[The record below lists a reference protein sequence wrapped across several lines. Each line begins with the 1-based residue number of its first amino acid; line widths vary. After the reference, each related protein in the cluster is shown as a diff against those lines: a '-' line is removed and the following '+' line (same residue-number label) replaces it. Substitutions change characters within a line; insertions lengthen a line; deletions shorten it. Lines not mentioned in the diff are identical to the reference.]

1 MEYLKLF
8 GGLALLIVSGNFL
21 VNSATDI
28 ARRLKI
34 SSLVIGLTIVA
45 FGTSA
50 PELLVSAEAALSGH
64 PEIALGNVLG
74 SNIANIG
81 FIAGLTAILLP
92 FFVTK
97 KIIKLDI
104 KVMILFAVLFTF
116 FAYDGEFNRI
126 EGGIVFLLLIAYT
139 ILLLWMSKKS
149 NEEAKFEDPRNNL
162 WLNILIFISSLA
174 GLAFGSDFMVDGA
187 STIAT
192 NLGVSE
198 RVISVTIVAVG
209 TSLPEFT
216 ASIISVL
223 KKEVGITIGNL
234 IGSNIFN
241 VGAVLGISSIIQPI
255 QFDFNEFYPDM
266 VWMLLFSI
274 LLLIGL
280 LNVTR
285 NFILMRETGKIS
297 SLWSAN
303 EGEVGRIWGTT
314 ALILYIGY
322 IVLLLL

>member
-97 KIIKLDI
+97 KIITLDI
-104 KVMILFAVLFTF
+104 KVMILFAVLVTF

-285 NFILMRETGKIS
+285 NFKLMRETGKIS

-303 EGEVGRIWGTT
+303 EGEVGRIWGAT

>member
-1 MEYLKLF
+1 MLI
-8 GGLALLIVSGNFL
+8 GGLALLILSGNFL
-21 VNSATDI
+21 VSSASDI
-28 ARRLKI
+28 ARQLKL

-50 PELLVSAEAALSGH
+50 PELLVSTSAALGGH
-64 PEIALGNVLG
+64 PEITLGNVLG

-81 FIAGLTAILLP
+81 FIAGLTALLLP

-97 KIIKLDI
+97 KIITLDI
-104 KVMILFAVLFTF
+104 KVMILMALF
-116 FAYDGEFNRI
+116 FALFAMDGEFSRL
-126 EGGIVFLLLIAYT
+126 EGFIVLLILVIYT
-139 ILLLWMSKKS
+139 IVLLRMSKGES
-149 NEEAKFEDPRNNL
+149 EENEIEKPERSL
-162 WLNILIFISSLA
+162 WLNIPLLIASLA
-174 GLAFGSDFMVDGA
+174 GLAFGSDWMVDGA
-187 STIAT
+187 STIASS
-192 NLGVSE
+192 LGVSE

-216 ASIISVL
+216 ASIISIL

-241 VGAVLGISSIIQPI
+241 IGAVLGISSIIQPI
-255 QFDFNEFYPDM
+255 QFDFNVFLTDTL
-266 VWMLLFSI
+266 WMIGYSF

-285 NFILMRETGKIS
+285 NFRLMRETGKVS
-297 SLWSAN
+297 ALWSAQ
-303 EGEVGRIWGTT
+303 EGEVGRIWGAT

-322 IVLLLL
+322 IVLLLV

>member
-1 MEYLKLF
+1 MLI
-8 GGLALLIVSGNFL
+8 GGLALLILSGNFL
-21 VNSATDI
+21 VNTASDI
-28 ARRLKI
+28 ARRLKL

-50 PELLVSAEAALSGH
+50 PELLVSTSAALGGH

-81 FIAGLTAILLP
+81 FIAGLTALLLP

-97 KIIKLDI
+97 KIITLDI
-104 KVMILFAVLFTF
+104 KVMILLALLFALL
-116 FAYDGEFNRI
+116 AMDGEFSRW
-126 EGGIVFLLLIAYT
+126 EGIIVFLILVIYT
-139 ILLLWMSKKS
+139 IVLLRMSKGES
-149 NEEAKFEDPRNNL
+149 EENEIEKPERSL
-162 WLNILIFISSLA
+162 WLNIPLLIASLA
-174 GLAFGSDFMVDGA
+174 GLAFGSDLMVDGA
-187 STIAT
+187 STIASS
-192 NLGVSE
+192 LGVSE

-241 VGAVLGISSIIQPI
+241 IGAVLGISSIIQPI
-255 QFDFNEFYPDM
+255 QFDFNVFLTDTL
-266 VWMLLFSI
+266 WMIGYSI

-285 NFILMRETGKIS
+285 NFKLMRETGKVS
-297 SLWSAN
+297 ALWSAQ
-303 EGEVGRIWGTT
+303 EGEVGRIWGAT

>member
-1 MEYLKLF
+1 MEYLMLI
-8 GGLALLIVSGNFL
+8 GGLALLILSGNFL
-21 VNSATDI
+21 VSSASDI
-28 ARRLKI
+28 ARQLKL

-50 PELLVSAEAALSGH
+50 PELLVSTSAALGGH
-64 PEIALGNVLG
+64 PEITLGNVLG

-81 FIAGLTAILLP
+81 FIAGLTALLLP

-97 KIIKLDI
+97 KIITLDI
-104 KVMILFAVLFTF
+104 KVMILLALF
-116 FAYDGEFNRI
+116 FAFFAMDGEFSRL
-126 EGGIVFLLLIAYT
+126 EGFIVLLILVIYT
-139 ILLLWMSKKS
+139 IVLLRMSKGES
-149 NEEAKFEDPRNNL
+149 EENEIEKPERSL
-162 WLNILIFISSLA
+162 WLNIPLLIASLA
-174 GLAFGSDFMVDGA
+174 GLAFGSDWMVDGA
-187 STIAT
+187 STIASS
-192 NLGVSE
+192 LGVSE

-216 ASIISVL
+216 ASIISIL

-241 VGAVLGISSIIQPI
+241 IGAVLGISSIIQPI
-255 QFDFNEFYPDM
+255 QFDFNVFLTDTL
-266 VWMLLFSI
+266 WMIGYSF

-285 NFILMRETGKIS
+285 NFKLMRETGKVS
-297 SLWSAN
+297 ALWSAQ
-303 EGEVGRIWGTT
+303 EGEVGRIWGAT

>member
-285 NFILMRETGKIS
+285 NFKLMRETGKIS

>member
-1 MEYLKLF
+1 MEYLMLI
-8 GGLALLIVSGNFL
+8 GGLALLILSGNFL
-21 VNSATDI
+21 VNTASDI
-28 ARRLKI
+28 ARRLKL

-50 PELLVSAEAALSGH
+50 PELLVSTSAALGGH

-81 FIAGLTAILLP
+81 FIAGLTALLLP

-97 KIIKLDI
+97 KIITLDI
-104 KVMILFAVLFTF
+104 KVMILLALLFSLFAM
-116 FAYDGEFNRI
+116 DGEFSRW
-126 EGGIVFLLLIAYT
+126 EGIIVFLILVIYT
-139 ILLLWMSKKS
+139 IVLLRMSKGES
-149 NEEAKFEDPRNNL
+149 EENEIEKPERSL
-162 WLNILIFISSLA
+162 WLNIPLLIASLA
-174 GLAFGSDFMVDGA
+174 GLAFGSDWMVDGA
-187 STIAT
+187 STIASS
-192 NLGVSE
+192 LGVSE

-216 ASIISVL
+216 ASIISIL

-241 VGAVLGISSIIQPI
+241 IGAVLGISSIIQPI
-255 QFDFNEFYPDM
+255 QFDFNVFLTDTL
-266 VWMLLFSI
+266 WMIGYSI

-285 NFILMRETGKIS
+285 NFKLMRETGKVS
-297 SLWSAN
+297 ALWSAQ
-303 EGEVGRIWGTT
+303 EGEVGRIWGAT

>member
-97 KIIKLDI
+97 KIITLDI

-162 WLNILIFISSLA
+162 WLNIFIFISSLA

-285 NFILMRETGKIS
+285 NFKLMRETGKIS

>member
-1 MEYLKLF
+1 MEYLMLI
-8 GGLALLIVSGNFL
+8 GGLALLILSGNFL
-21 VNSATDI
+21 VSSASDI
-28 ARRLKI
+28 ARQLKL

-50 PELLVSAEAALSGH
+50 PELLVSTSAALGGH
-64 PEIALGNVLG
+64 PEITLGNVLG

-81 FIAGLTAILLP
+81 FIAGLTALLLP

-97 KIIKLDI
+97 KIITLDI
-104 KVMILFAVLFTF
+104 KVMILLALF
-116 FAYDGEFNRI
+116 FAFFAMDGEFSRL
-126 EGGIVFLLLIAYT
+126 EGCIVLLILVLYT
-139 ILLLWMSKKS
+139 IVLLRMSKGES
-149 NEEAKFEDPRNNL
+149 EENEIEKPERSL
-162 WLNILIFISSLA
+162 WLNIPLLIASLA
-174 GLAFGSDFMVDGA
+174 GLAFGSDWMVDGA
-187 STIAT
+187 STIASS
-192 NLGVSE
+192 LGVSE

-216 ASIISVL
+216 ASIISIL

-241 VGAVLGISSIIQPI
+241 IGAVLGISSIIQPI
-255 QFDFNEFYPDM
+255 QFDFNVFLTDTL
-266 VWMLLFSI
+266 WMIGYSF

-285 NFILMRETGKIS
+285 NFRLMRETGKVS
-297 SLWSAN
+297 ALWSAQ
-303 EGEVGRIWGTT
+303 EGEVGRIWGAT

>member
-97 KIIKLDI
+97 KIITLDI

-241 VGAVLGISSIIQPI
+241 IGAVLGISSIIQPI

-285 NFILMRETGKIS
+285 NFKLMRETGKIS

-303 EGEVGRIWGTT
+303 EGEVGRIWGAT

>member
-97 KIIKLDI
+97 KIITLDI

-255 QFDFNEFYPDM
+255 QFDFNECYPDM

-285 NFILMRETGKIS
+285 NFKLMRETGKIS

-303 EGEVGRIWGTT
+303 EGEVGRIWGAT

>member
-1 MEYLKLF
+1 MEYLMLI
-8 GGLALLIVSGNFL
+8 GGLALLILSGNFL
-21 VNSATDI
+21 VSSASDI
-28 ARRLKI
+28 ARQLKL

-50 PELLVSAEAALSGH
+50 PELLVSTSAALGGH
-64 PEIALGNVLG
+64 PEITLGNVLG

-81 FIAGLTAILLP
+81 FIAGLTALLLP

-97 KIIKLDI
+97 KIITLDI
-104 KVMILFAVLFTF
+104 KVMILMALF
-116 FAYDGEFNRI
+116 FAFFAMDGEFSRL
-126 EGGIVFLLLIAYT
+126 EGCIVFLILVTYT
-139 ILLLWMSKKS
+139 IVLLRMSKGES
-149 NEEAKFEDPRNNL
+149 EENEIEKPERSL
-162 WLNILIFISSLA
+162 WLNIPLLIASLA
-174 GLAFGSDFMVDGA
+174 GLAFGSDWMVDGA
-187 STIAT
+187 STIASS
-192 NLGVSE
+192 LGVSE

-216 ASIISVL
+216 ASIISIL

-241 VGAVLGISSIIQPI
+241 IGAVLGISSIIQPI
-255 QFDFNEFYPDM
+255 QFDFNVFLTDTL
-266 VWMLLFSI
+266 WMIGYSF

-285 NFILMRETGKIS
+285 NFRLMRETGKVS
-297 SLWSAN
+297 ALWSAQ
-303 EGEVGRIWGTT
+303 EGEVGRIWGAT

>member
-97 KIIKLDI
+97 KIITLDI

-162 WLNILIFISSLA
+162 WFNILIFISSLA

-216 ASIISVL
+216 ASIISIL

-285 NFILMRETGKIS
+285 NFRLMRETGKIS

-303 EGEVGRIWGTT
+303 EGEVGRIWGAT

>member
-97 KIIKLDI
+97 EIITLDI

-285 NFILMRETGKIS
+285 NFKLMRETGKIS

>member
-1 MEYLKLF
+1 MLI
-8 GGLALLIVSGNFL
+8 GGLALLILSGNFL
-21 VNSATDI
+21 VSSASDI
-28 ARRLKI
+28 ARQLKL

-50 PELLVSAEAALSGH
+50 PELLVSTSAALGGH
-64 PEIALGNVLG
+64 PEITLGNVLG

-81 FIAGLTAILLP
+81 FIAGLTALLLP

-97 KIIKLDI
+97 KIITLDI
-104 KVMILFAVLFTF
+104 KVMILMALF
-116 FAYDGEFNRI
+116 FALFAMDGEFSRL
-126 EGGIVFLLLIAYT
+126 EGFIVLLILVIYT
-139 ILLLWMSKKS
+139 IVLLRMSKGES
-149 NEEAKFEDPRNNL
+149 EENEIEKPERSL
-162 WLNILIFISSLA
+162 WLNIPLLIASLA
-174 GLAFGSDFMVDGA
+174 GLAFGSDWMVDGA
-187 STIAT
+187 STIASS
-192 NLGVSE
+192 LGVSE

-216 ASIISVL
+216 ASIISIL

-241 VGAVLGISSIIQPI
+241 IGAVLGISSIIQPI
-255 QFDFNEFYPDM
+255 QFDFNVFLTDTL
-266 VWMLLFSI
+266 WMIGYSF

-285 NFILMRETGKIS
+285 NFRLMRETGKVS
-297 SLWSAN
+297 ALWSAQ
-303 EGEVGRIWGTT
+303 EGEVGRIWGAT

>member
-116 FAYDGEFNRI
+116 FAYDR
-126 EGGIVFLLLIAYT
+126 
-139 ILLLWMSKKS
+139 MS
-149 NEEAKFEDPRNNL
+149 L
-162 WLNILIFISSLA
+162 
-174 GLAFGSDFMVDGA
+174 
-187 STIAT
+187 
-192 NLGVSE
+192 
-198 RVISVTIVAVG
+198 
-209 TSLPEFT
+209 
-216 ASIISVL
+216 
-223 KKEVGITIGNL
+223 
-234 IGSNIFN
+234 
-241 VGAVLGISSIIQPI
+241 
-255 QFDFNEFYPDM
+255 FYQ
-266 VWMLLFSI
+266 
-274 LLLIGL
+274 
-280 LNVTR
+280 N
-285 NFILMRETGKIS
+285 
-297 SLWSAN
+297 
-303 EGEVGRIWGTT
+303 
-314 ALILYIGY
+314 
-322 IVLLLL
+322 

>member
-97 KIIKLDI
+97 KIITLDI
-104 KVMILFAVLFTF
+104 KVMILFAVLVTF

-285 NFILMRETGKIS
+285 NFKLMRETGKIS

-303 EGEVGRIWGTT
+303 KGEVGRIWGAT

>member
-97 KIIKLDI
+97 KIITLDI

-139 ILLLWMSKKS
+139 ILLLGMSKKS
-149 NEEAKFEDPRNNL
+149 NEEEKFEDPRNNL

-285 NFILMRETGKIS
+285 NFKLMRETGKIS

-303 EGEVGRIWGTT
+303 EGEVGRIWGAT

>member
-92 FFVTK
+92 FFVIK

-285 NFILMRETGKIS
+285 NFKLMRETGKIS

-303 EGEVGRIWGTT
+303 EGEVGRIWGAT

>member
-97 KIIKLDI
+97 KIITLDI

-285 NFILMRETGKIS
+285 NFKLMRETGKIS
-297 SLWSAN
+297 SLWNAN
-303 EGEVGRIWGTT
+303 EGEVGRIWGAT

>member
-1 MEYLKLF
+1 MLI
-8 GGLALLIVSGNFL
+8 GGLALLILSGNFL
-21 VNSATDI
+21 VSSASDI
-28 ARRLKI
+28 ARQLKL

-50 PELLVSAEAALSGH
+50 PELLVSTSAALGGH

-81 FIAGLTAILLP
+81 FIAGLTALLLP

-97 KIIKLDI
+97 KIITLDI
-104 KVMILFAVLFTF
+104 KVMILMALF
-116 FAYDGEFNRI
+116 FALFAMDGEFSRL
-126 EGGIVFLLLIAYT
+126 EGFIVLLILVIYT
-139 ILLLWMSKKS
+139 IVLLRMSKGES
-149 NEEAKFEDPRNNL
+149 EENEIEKPERSL
-162 WLNILIFISSLA
+162 WLNIPLLIASLA
-174 GLAFGSDFMVDGA
+174 GLAFGSDWMVDGA
-187 STIAT
+187 STIASS
-192 NLGVSE
+192 LGVSE

-216 ASIISVL
+216 ASIISIL

-241 VGAVLGISSIIQPI
+241 IGAVLGISSIIQPI
-255 QFDFNEFYPDM
+255 QFDFNVFLTDTL
-266 VWMLLFSI
+266 WMIGYSF

-285 NFILMRETGKIS
+285 NFRLMRETGKVS
-297 SLWSAN
+297 ALWSAQ
-303 EGEVGRIWGTT
+303 EGEVGRIWGAT

>member
-285 NFILMRETGKIS
+285 NFKLMRETGKIS

-303 EGEVGRIWGTT
+303 EGEVGRIWGAT

>member
-1 MEYLKLF
+1 MEYLMLI
-8 GGLALLIVSGNFL
+8 GGLALLILSGNFL
-21 VNSATDI
+21 VNTASDI
-28 ARRLKI
+28 ARRLKL

-50 PELLVSAEAALSGH
+50 PELLVSTSAALGGH

-81 FIAGLTAILLP
+81 FIAGLTALLLP

-97 KIIKLDI
+97 KIITLDI
-104 KVMILFAVLFTF
+104 KVMILLALLFALL
-116 FAYDGEFNRI
+116 AMDGEFSRW
-126 EGGIVFLLLIAYT
+126 EGIIVFLILVIYT
-139 ILLLWMSKKS
+139 IVLLRMSKGES
-149 NEEAKFEDPRNNL
+149 EENEIEKPERSL
-162 WLNILIFISSLA
+162 WLNIPLLIASLA
-174 GLAFGSDFMVDGA
+174 GLAFGSDLMVDGA
-187 STIAT
+187 STIASS
-192 NLGVSE
+192 LGVSE

-241 VGAVLGISSIIQPI
+241 IGAVLGISSIIQPI
-255 QFDFNEFYPDM
+255 QFDFNVFLTDTL
-266 VWMLLFSI
+266 WMIGYSI

-285 NFILMRETGKIS
+285 NFRLMRETGKVS
-297 SLWSAN
+297 ALWSAQ
-303 EGEVGRIWGTT
+303 EGEVGRIWGAT

>member
-1 MEYLKLF
+1 MLI
-8 GGLALLIVSGNFL
+8 GGLALLILSGNFL
-21 VNSATDI
+21 VNTASDI
-28 ARRLKI
+28 ARRLKL

-50 PELLVSAEAALSGH
+50 PELLVSTSAALGGH

-81 FIAGLTAILLP
+81 FIAGLTALLLP

-97 KIIKLDI
+97 KIITLDI
-104 KVMILFAVLFTF
+104 KVMILLALLFALL
-116 FAYDGEFNRI
+116 AMDGEFSRW
-126 EGGIVFLLLIAYT
+126 EGIIVFLILVIYT
-139 ILLLWMSKKS
+139 IVLLRMSKGES
-149 NEEAKFEDPRNNL
+149 EENEIEKPERSL
-162 WLNILIFISSLA
+162 WLNIPLLIASLA
-174 GLAFGSDFMVDGA
+174 GLAFGSDLMVDGA
-187 STIAT
+187 STIASS
-192 NLGVSE
+192 LGVSE

-241 VGAVLGISSIIQPI
+241 IGAVLGISSIIQPI
-255 QFDFNEFYPDM
+255 QFDFNVFLTDTL
-266 VWMLLFSI
+266 WMIGYSI

-285 NFILMRETGKIS
+285 NFRLMRETGKVS
-297 SLWSAN
+297 ALWSAQ
-303 EGEVGRIWGTT
+303 EGEVGRIWGAT

>member
-97 KIIKLDI
+97 KIITLDI

-285 NFILMRETGKIS
+285 NFKLMRETGKIS

-303 EGEVGRIWGTT
+303 EGEVGRIWGAT

>member
-64 PEIALGNVLG
+64 PEIALGNALG

-97 KIIKLDI
+97 KIITLDI
-104 KVMILFAVLFTF
+104 KVMILFAVLVTF

-285 NFILMRETGKIS
+285 NFKLMRETGKIS

-303 EGEVGRIWGTT
+303 EGEVGRIWGAT

>member
-1 MEYLKLF
+1 MEYLMLI
-8 GGLALLIVSGNFL
+8 GGLALLILSGNFL
-21 VNSATDI
+21 VNTASDI
-28 ARRLKI
+28 ARRLKL

-50 PELLVSAEAALSGH
+50 PELLVSTSAALGGH

-81 FIAGLTAILLP
+81 FIAGLTALLLP

-97 KIIKLDI
+97 KIITLDI
-104 KVMILFAVLFTF
+104 KVMILLALLFTLL
-116 FAYDGEFNRI
+116 AMDGEFSRW
-126 EGGIVFLLLIAYT
+126 EGIIVFLILVIYT
-139 ILLLWMSKKS
+139 IVLLRMSKGES
-149 NEEAKFEDPRNNL
+149 EENEIEKPERSL
-162 WLNILIFISSLA
+162 WLNIPLLIASLA
-174 GLAFGSDFMVDGA
+174 GLAFGSDLMVDGA
-187 STIAT
+187 STIASS
-192 NLGVSE
+192 LGVSE

-241 VGAVLGISSIIQPI
+241 IGAVLGISSIIQPI
-255 QFDFNEFYPDM
+255 QFDFNVFLTDTL
-266 VWMLLFSI
+266 WMIGYSI

-285 NFILMRETGKIS
+285 NFKLMRETGKVS
-297 SLWSAN
+297 ALWSAQ
-303 EGEVGRIWGTT
+303 EGEVGRIWGAT

>member
-139 ILLLWMSKKS
+139 ILLLGMSKKS

-241 VGAVLGISSIIQPI
+241 VAAVLGISSIIQPI

-285 NFILMRETGKIS
+285 NFKLMRETGKIS

-303 EGEVGRIWGTT
+303 EGEVGRIWGAT

>member
-97 KIIKLDI
+97 KIITLDI

-241 VGAVLGISSIIQPI
+241 VGAVLGISSIIKPI

-285 NFILMRETGKIS
+285 NFKLMRETGKIS

-303 EGEVGRIWGTT
+303 EGEVGRIWGAT

>member
-1 MEYLKLF
+1 MEYLMLI
-8 GGLALLIVSGNFL
+8 GGLALLILSGNFL
-21 VNSATDI
+21 VNTASDT
-28 ARRLKI
+28 ARRLKL

-50 PELLVSAEAALSGH
+50 PELLVSTSAALGGH

-81 FIAGLTAILLP
+81 FIAGLTALLLP

-97 KIIKLDI
+97 KIITLDI
-104 KVMILFAVLFTF
+104 KVMILLALLFSLFAM
-116 FAYDGEFNRI
+116 DGEFSRW
-126 EGGIVFLLLIAYT
+126 EGIIVFLILVIYT
-139 ILLLWMSKKS
+139 IVLLRMSKGES
-149 NEEAKFEDPRNNL
+149 EENEIEKPERSL
-162 WLNILIFISSLA
+162 WLNIPLLIASLA
-174 GLAFGSDFMVDGA
+174 GLAFGSDWMVDGA
-187 STIAT
+187 STIASS
-192 NLGVSE
+192 LGVSE

-216 ASIISVL
+216 ASIISIL

-241 VGAVLGISSIIQPI
+241 IGAVLGISSIIQPI
-255 QFDFNEFYPDM
+255 QFDFNVFLTDTL
-266 VWMLLFSI
+266 WMIGYSI

-285 NFILMRETGKIS
+285 NFKLMRETGKVS
-297 SLWSAN
+297 ALWSAQ
-303 EGEVGRIWGTT
+303 EGEVGRIWGAT

>member
-1 MEYLKLF
+1 
-8 GGLALLIVSGNFL
+8 
-21 VNSATDI
+21 
-28 ARRLKI
+28 
-34 SSLVIGLTIVA
+34 LVIGLTIVA

-50 PELLVSAEAALSGH
+50 PELLVSTSAALGGH

-81 FIAGLTAILLP
+81 FIAGLTALLLP

-97 KIIKLDI
+97 KIITLDI
-104 KVMILFAVLFTF
+104 KVMILLALLFSLFAM
-116 FAYDGEFNRI
+116 DGEFSRW
-126 EGGIVFLLLIAYT
+126 EGIIVFLILVIYT
-139 ILLLWMSKKS
+139 IVLLRMSKGES
-149 NEEAKFEDPRNNL
+149 EENEIEKPERSL
-162 WLNILIFISSLA
+162 WLNIPLLIASLA
-174 GLAFGSDFMVDGA
+174 GLAFGSDWMVDGA
-187 STIAT
+187 STIASS
-192 NLGVSE
+192 LGVSE

-216 ASIISVL
+216 ASIISIL

-241 VGAVLGISSIIQPI
+241 IGAVLGISSIIQPI
-255 QFDFNEFYPDM
+255 QFDFNVFLTDTL
-266 VWMLLFSI
+266 WMIGYSI

-285 NFILMRETGKIS
+285 NFKLMRETGKVS
-297 SLWSAN
+297 ALWSAQ
-303 EGEVGRIWGTT
+303 EGEVGRIWGAT

>member
-1 MEYLKLF
+1 MEYLMLI
-8 GGLALLIVSGNFL
+8 GGLALLILSGNFL
-21 VNSATDI
+21 VNTASDI
-28 ARRLKI
+28 ARRLKL

-50 PELLVSAEAALSGH
+50 PELLVSTSAALGGH

-81 FIAGLTAILLP
+81 FIAGLTALLLP

-97 KIIKLDI
+97 KIITLDI
-104 KVMILFAVLFTF
+104 KVMILLALLFSLFAM
-116 FAYDGEFNRI
+116 DGEFSRW
-126 EGGIVFLLLIAYT
+126 EGIIVFLILVIYT
-139 ILLLWMSKKS
+139 IILLRMSKGES
-149 NEEAKFEDPRNNL
+149 EENEIEKPERSL
-162 WLNILIFISSLA
+162 WLNIPLLIASLA
-174 GLAFGSDFMVDGA
+174 GLAFGSDLMVDGA
-187 STIAT
+187 STIASS
-192 NLGVSE
+192 LGVSE

-241 VGAVLGISSIIQPI
+241 IGAVLGISSIIQPI
-255 QFDFNEFYPDM
+255 QFDFNVFLTDTL
-266 VWMLLFSI
+266 WMIGYSI

-285 NFILMRETGKIS
+285 NFRLMRETGKVS
-297 SLWSAN
+297 ALWSAQ
-303 EGEVGRIWGTT
+303 EGEVGRIWGAT

>member
-97 KIIKLDI
+97 KIITLDI

-139 ILLLWMSKKS
+139 ILLLGMSKKS

-285 NFILMRETGKIS
+285 NFKLMRETGKIS

-303 EGEVGRIWGTT
+303 EGEVGRIWGAT

>member
-1 MEYLKLF
+1 MEYLMLI
-8 GGLALLIVSGNFL
+8 GGLALLILSGNFL
-21 VNSATDI
+21 VNTASDI
-28 ARRLKI
+28 ARRLKL

-50 PELLVSAEAALSGH
+50 PELLVSTSAALGGH

-81 FIAGLTAILLP
+81 FIAGLTALLLP

-97 KIIKLDI
+97 KIITLDI
-104 KVMILFAVLFTF
+104 KVMILLALLFALL
-116 FAYDGEFNRI
+116 AMDGEFSRW
-126 EGGIVFLLLIAYT
+126 EGIIVFLILVIYT
-139 ILLLWMSKKS
+139 IVLLRMSKGES
-149 NEEAKFEDPRNNL
+149 EENEIEKPERSL
-162 WLNILIFISSLA
+162 WLNIPLLIASLA
-174 GLAFGSDFMVDGA
+174 GLAFGSDLMVDGA
-187 STIAT
+187 STIASS
-192 NLGVSE
+192 LGVSE

-241 VGAVLGISSIIQPI
+241 IGAVLGISSIIQPI
-255 QFDFNEFYPDM
+255 QFDFNVFLTDTL
-266 VWMLLFSI
+266 WMIGYSI

-285 NFILMRETGKIS
+285 NFKLMRETGKVS
-297 SLWSAN
+297 ALWSAQ
-303 EGEVGRIWGTT
+303 EGKVGRIWGAT

>member
-1 MEYLKLF
+1 MEYLMLI
-8 GGLALLIVSGNFL
+8 GGLALLILSGNFL
-21 VNSATDI
+21 VNTASDI
-28 ARRLKI
+28 ARRLKL

-50 PELLVSAEAALSGH
+50 PELLVSTSAALGGH

-81 FIAGLTAILLP
+81 FIAGLTALLLP

-97 KIIKLDI
+97 KIITLDI
-104 KVMILFAVLFTF
+104 KVMILLALLFALL
-116 FAYDGEFNRI
+116 AMDGEFSRW
-126 EGGIVFLLLIAYT
+126 EGIIVFLILVIYT
-139 ILLLWMSKKS
+139 IVLLRMSKGES
-149 NEEAKFEDPRNNL
+149 EENEIEKPERSL
-162 WLNILIFISSLA
+162 WLNIPLLIASLA
-174 GLAFGSDFMVDGA
+174 GLAFGSDLMVDGA
-187 STIAT
+187 STIASS
-192 NLGVSE
+192 LGVSE

-216 ASIISVL
+216 ASIISIL

-241 VGAVLGISSIIQPI
+241 IGAVLGISSIIQPI
-255 QFDFNEFYPDM
+255 QFDFNVFLTDTL
-266 VWMLLFSI
+266 WMIGYSI

-285 NFILMRETGKIS
+285 NFKLMRETGKVS
-297 SLWSAN
+297 ALWSAQ
-303 EGEVGRIWGTT
+303 EGEVGRIWGAT

>member
-97 KIIKLDI
+97 KIITLDI

-285 NFILMRETGKIS
+285 NFKLMRETGKIS

>member
-149 NEEAKFEDPRNNL
+149 NEEAKFENPRNNL

-285 NFILMRETGKIS
+285 NFKLMRETGKIS

-303 EGEVGRIWGTT
+303 EGEVGRIWGAT

>member
-34 SSLVIGLTIVA
+34 SSLVIGLTSVA

-50 PELLVSAEAALSGH
+50 PELVVSAEAALSGH

-97 KIIKLDI
+97 KIITLDI
-104 KVMILFAVLFTF
+104 KVMILFAVLVTF

-162 WLNILIFISSLA
+162 WLNILIFISSL
-174 GLAFGSDFMVDGA
+174 
-187 STIAT
+187 
-192 NLGVSE
+192 NH
-198 RVISVTIVAVG
+198 
-209 TSLPEFT
+209 
-216 ASIISVL
+216 
-223 KKEVGITIGNL
+223 
-234 IGSNIFN
+234 
-241 VGAVLGISSIIQPI
+241 
-255 QFDFNEFYPDM
+255 
-266 VWMLLFSI
+266 W
-274 LLLIGL
+274 
-280 LNVTR
+280 
-285 NFILMRETGKIS
+285 
-297 SLWSAN
+297 
-303 EGEVGRIWGTT
+303 
-314 ALILYIGY
+314 
-322 IVLLLL
+322 

>member
-97 KIIKLDI
+97 KIITLDI

>member
-1 MEYLKLF
+1 MEYLMLI
-8 GGLALLIVSGNFL
+8 GGLALLILSGNFL
-21 VNSATDI
+21 VSSASDI
-28 ARRLKI
+28 ARQLKL

-50 PELLVSAEAALSGH
+50 PELLVSTSAALGGH
-64 PEIALGNVLG
+64 PEITLGNVLG

-81 FIAGLTAILLP
+81 FIAGLTALLLP

-97 KIIKLDI
+97 KIITLDI
-104 KVMILFAVLFTF
+104 KVMILMALF
-116 FAYDGEFNRI
+116 FALFAMDGEFSRL
-126 EGGIVFLLLIAYT
+126 EGCIVLLILVIYT
-139 ILLLWMSKKS
+139 IVLLRMSKGES
-149 NEEAKFEDPRNNL
+149 EENEIEKPERSL
-162 WLNILIFISSLA
+162 WLNIPLLIASLA
-174 GLAFGSDFMVDGA
+174 GLAFGSDWMVDGA
-187 STIAT
+187 STIASS
-192 NLGVSE
+192 LGVSE

-216 ASIISVL
+216 ASIISIL

-241 VGAVLGISSIIQPI
+241 IGAVLGISSIIQPI
-255 QFDFNEFYPDM
+255 QFDFNVFLTDTL
-266 VWMLLFSI
+266 WMIGYSF

-285 NFILMRETGKIS
+285 NFRLMRETGKVS
-297 SLWSAN
+297 ALWSAQ
-303 EGEVGRIWGTT
+303 EGEVGRIWGAT